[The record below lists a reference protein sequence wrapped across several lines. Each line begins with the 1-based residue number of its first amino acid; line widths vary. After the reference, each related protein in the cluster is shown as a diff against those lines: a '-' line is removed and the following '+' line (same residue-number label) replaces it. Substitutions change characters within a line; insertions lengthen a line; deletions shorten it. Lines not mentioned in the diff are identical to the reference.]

1 MFNRILTACLM
12 ICLLSTFSSCK
23 KCYTCRKGKESTG
36 SVCTGEAPGN
46 EDIDNWVKRLEQQAY
61 VCTQD

>member
-1 MFNRILTACLM
+1 MRLRIF
-12 ICLLSTFSSCK
+12 TFIFAVLVVLCSSSCK
-23 KCYTCRKGKESTG
+23 KCYTCVKGKESTG
-36 SVCTGEAPGN
+36 SICTGEAPGN